1 MAGIAPDRH
10 GQAAGKTRPKRPRA
24 RYARDLAPDRVPV
37 PDTSFLCA
45 PAQTGP
51 RAAGL
56 IIVAGLIILCTGG
69 DGRAL
74 ALRTAER

>member
-56 IIVAGLIILCTGG
+56 INAAGLISC
-69 DGRAL
+69 AP
-74 ALRTAER
+74 AERVVR